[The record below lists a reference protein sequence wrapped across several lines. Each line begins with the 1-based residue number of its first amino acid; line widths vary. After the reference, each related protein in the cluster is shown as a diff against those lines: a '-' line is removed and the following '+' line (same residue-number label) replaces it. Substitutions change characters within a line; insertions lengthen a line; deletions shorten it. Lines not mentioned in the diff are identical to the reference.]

1 MWSVTPRTEG
11 EHDDHHSAQSRI
23 RGSRTSGRAVTAGDQ
38 PDPDASALNSAAGT
52 ELFVLQSVASSTIS
66 EAGTRSTIYLST
78 LSSGLVAI
86 GFAGGSPSLLAALT
100 ATVFPTIFLL
110 GWFTVVRLVDTS
122 VENITV
128 RRRMVRIREYFIA
141 LHPAGPDLIA
151 LDNPRTGELGV
162 RYARSSFLFTMA
174 SMIGT
179 VNSVLGGALVALLL
193 IFIGVPPLLAQ
204 ASGVVVGL
212 LLLVATLTYERRRI
226 RAAYPD

>member
-1 MWSVTPRTEG
+1 MADTEPN
-11 EHDDHHSAQSRI
+11 A
-23 RGSRTSGRAVTAGDQ
+23 A
-38 PDPDASALNSAAGT
+38 ALNSAAGT
-52 ELFVLQSVASSTIS
+52 ELFVLQSVASSTIA

-86 GFAGGSPSLLAALT
+86 GFAGGSPALLATLT
-100 ATVFPTIFLL
+100 FTVFPTIFLL

-128 RRRMVRIREYFIA
+128 RRRMVRIREHFVS
-141 LHPAGPDLIA
+141 LHPSGPDLIS

-162 RYARSSFLFTMA
+162 RYSRSSFLFTMA

-193 IFIGVPPLLAQ
+193 IFGGAVQPLLAQ
-204 ASGVVVGL
+204 ISGVVVGL
-212 LLLVATLTYERRRI
+212 ILLTATLTYERHRI
-226 RAAYPD
+226 RSAYPD

>member
-1 MWSVTPRTEG
+1 MAETEPN
-11 EHDDHHSAQSRI
+11 A
-23 RGSRTSGRAVTAGDQ
+23 A
-38 PDPDASALNSAAGT
+38 ALNSAVGT
-52 ELFVLQSVASSTIS
+52 ELFVLQSVASSTIT

-86 GFAGGSPSLLAALT
+86 GFAGESPTLLAILT
-100 ATVFPTIFLL
+100 SIVFPTIFML

-128 RRRMVRIREYFIA
+128 RRRMGRIRAHFIG
-141 LHPAGPDLIA
+141 LHPSGPELIS

-162 RYARSSFLFTMA
+162 RYSRSSFLFTMA

-193 IFIGVPPLLAQ
+193 IFGDAVQPLLAQ
-204 ASGVVVGL
+204 ISGVMVGSIL
-212 LLLVATLTYERRRI
+212 LTATLTYERRRI
-226 RAAYPD
+226 RSATAG

>member
-1 MWSVTPRTEG
+1 MAETEPN
-11 EHDDHHSAQSRI
+11 A
-23 RGSRTSGRAVTAGDQ
+23 A
-38 PDPDASALNSAAGT
+38 ALNSAVGT
-52 ELFVLQSVASSTIS
+52 ELFVLQSVASSTIT

-86 GFAGGSPSLLAALT
+86 GFAGESPTLLAILT
-100 ATVFPTIFLL
+100 SIVFPTIFML

-128 RRRMVRIREYFIA
+128 RRRMGRIRAHFIG
-141 LHPAGPDLIA
+141 LHPSGPELIS

-162 RYARSSFLFTMA
+162 RYSRSSFLFTMA

-193 IFIGVPPLLAQ
+193 IFGGAVQPLLAQ
-204 ASGVVVGL
+204 ISGVMVGSIL
-212 LLLVATLTYERRRI
+212 LTATLTYERRRI
-226 RAAYPD
+226 RSATAG

>member
-1 MWSVTPRTEG
+1 M
-11 EHDDHHSAQSRI
+11 A
-23 RGSRTSGRAVTAGDQ
+23 
-38 PDPDASALNSAAGT
+38 DAEPGAAALNSAIGT
-52 ELFVLQSVASSTIS
+52 ELFVLQSVASSTIA

-86 GFAGGSPSLLAALT
+86 GFAGKSPALLAVLT
-100 ATVFPTIFLL
+100 VTVFPTIFML

-128 RRRMVRIREYFIA
+128 RRRMVRIREHFVS
-141 LHPAGPDLIA
+141 LHPSGPDLIS

-162 RYARSSFLFTMA
+162 RYSRSSFLFTMA

-193 IFIGVPPLLAQ
+193 IFGGGAQPLLAQ
-204 ASGVVVGL
+204 IAGVVVGAAL
-212 LLLVATLTYERRRI
+212 LTATLMYERRRI